1 VTRAM
6 WLAAAIAAPFI
17 AIAGLVALI
26 FGTAILEVLC
36 LEVLCL
42 ELAAL
47 VLILTGAGALVADLT
62 GRDR

>member
-1 VTRAM
+1 M
-6 WLAAAIAAPFI
+6 WLAAAIAAPFM

-26 FGTAILEVLC
+26 FGTAI